1 MKKLNKET
9 MTMSKWFND
18 VFEIRETKDGSKLFI
33 KGPESLEDI
42 NAIYEHLKSGV
53 ENGGAA
59 FFLDKKVDKLKKS
72 LEAGYISQ
80 DQFNKWTAVDEDGRP
95 AQGSM
100 AFIKYTSSI
109 KID

>member
-1 MKKLNKET
+1 

-42 NAIYEHLKSGV
+42 DAIYAYLKAGI

-59 FFLDKKVDKLKKS
+59 FFLDKKLDKLKKS
-72 LEAGYISQ
+72 LDSGYITQ
-80 DQFNKWTAVDEDGRP
+80 EQFDKWTAVDESGRP
-95 AQGSM
+95 AKGSM

>member
-1 MKKLNKET
+1 MKKLKQQEK

-42 NAIYEHLKSGV
+42 DAIYAYLKAGI

-59 FFLDKKVDKLKKS
+59 FFLDKKLDKLKKS
-72 LEAGYISQ
+72 HQNNPYS
-80 DQFNKWTAVDEDGRP
+80 NKGDHIRNN
-95 AQGSM
+95 SM
-100 AFIKYTSSI
+100 KYSSRY
-109 KID
+109 